1 MQEISIATAA
11 DKLSKKRRNYPSPM
25 SRRIHY
31 IYNPSTDNFERYY
44 PSAKSKLMTL
54 GRYLFLGVVFA
65 TIFVWIAYLVLGVNN
80 EDYVQSET
88 RRMRQEIRTLQGR
101 LDNALTIMSDIQ
113 NRDDNFYRVMLQL
126 DPMKLNQR
134 YAGAQNDWTQSGF
147 SNRSNAEIL
156 TSLTHNI
163 ELLERQIYAQ
173 SLSFDELRKTA
184 MNQRHK
190 IDHVPAVL
198 PISISDYTMSSG
210 YGYRVDPVYG
220 GTTYHAGLDF
230 AAPYGTPVYAT
241 AEGTVTEAGPS
252 GAYGNR
258 IDIDHGYSYLTR
270 FGHLSKIN
278 VKPGQKVRRGD
289 KIGEVG
295 STGKSTGPH
304 LHYEV
309 RYRDVPQNPVNYYF
323 LDITPEEYRDMINA
337 AANAGN
343 VMD

>member
-1 MQEISIATAA
+1 MA
-11 DKLSKKRRNYPSPM
+11 RRV
-25 SRRIHY
+25 HY

-54 GRYLFLGVVFA
+54 GRYVLWGVIFA
-65 TIFVWIAYLVLGVNN
+65 TIFVWISYLVFGINN
-80 EDYVQSET
+80 KDYAAQENRSLREEMKRINARLSE
-88 RRMRQEIRTLQGR
+88 
-101 LDNALTIMSDIQ
+101 ALAIMADIQ
-113 NRDDNFYRVMLQL
+113 NRDDNFYRVMLQI
-126 DPMKLNQR
+126 DPMELNQR
-134 YAGAQNDWTQSGF
+134 VAGLQQSTEAARL
-147 SNRSNAEIL
+147 NNLSNAQMIN
-156 TSLTHNI
+156 SLNRDI
-163 ELLERQIYAQ
+163 ELLERRIYAQ

-184 MNQRHK
+184 MNQRRK

-198 PISISDYTMSSG
+198 PISIADYTVSSG

-220 GTTYHAGLDF
+220 GTKYHAGLDF

-241 AEGTVTEAGPS
+241 ADGKVTEAGPS
-252 GAYGNR
+252 GAYGNM
-258 IDIDHGYSYLTR
+258 IDIDHGFNYLTR
-270 FGHLSKIN
+270 FGHLSKIC
-278 VKPGQKVRRGD
+278 VKPGDEVTRGD

-309 RYRDVPQNPVNYYF
+309 RFKNVPQNPVNYYF
-323 LDITPEEYRDMINA
+323 LDITPEEYREMINM